1 MKSRTSELAV
11 GIFVII
17 FGIALFFLAMKV
29 SGLVGTNLRDSYS
42 MTAQFDNVNGL
53 KARAKVTMSG
63 VTIGRVESI
72 TLDPVTRLATVKFDL
87 DGKLTSFSPEQ
98 LKEVQKNALEEL
110 RYSTDYQQ
118 ADASKQKE
126 MEQQLIA
133 NMTSITSLD
142 EDAYIMVATNGL
154 LGEKYLKVVPG
165 GGVNYLKRGDVV
177 SNTQGTMDL
186 EDLISKFITGGAGK
200 ATSSSTETESPASK
214 PAAAEAEP
222 SFVE

>member
-53 KARAKVTMSG
+53 KPRAKVTMSG

-87 DGKLTSFSPEQ
+87 DGKLTSFNPEQ

-110 RYSTDYQQ
+110 HYSSDYQQ
-118 ADASKQKE
+118 ADAAKQKE
-126 MEQQLIA
+126 MEQQLIS

-142 EDAYIMVATNGL
+142 EDAYIMIATNGL

-165 GGVNYLKRGDVV
+165 GGVHYLKRGDVV

-186 EDLISKFITGGAGK
+186 EDLISKFITGGVGK
-200 ATSSSTETESPASK
+200 ATSSSTAPEGSASQ
-214 PAAAEAEP
+214 PAAVGTEP

>member
-53 KARAKVTMSG
+53 KPRAKVTMSG

-72 TLDPVTRLATVKFDL
+72 TLDPITRLATVKFEL
-87 DGKLTSFSPEQ
+87 DGKLTSFNAEQ

-110 RYSTDYQQ
+110 RYSSDYQQ
-118 ADASKQKE
+118 ADAAKQKE
-126 MEQQLIA
+126 MEQQLIG

-186 EDLISKFITGGAGK
+186 EDLISKFITGGVGK
-200 ATSSSTETESPASK
+200 ATSSSTAPEGSASQ
-214 PAAAEAEP
+214 PAAVGTEP

>member
-53 KARAKVTMSG
+53 KPRAKVTMSG

-72 TLDPVTRLATVKFDL
+72 SLDPVTRLATVKFDL
-87 DGKLTSFSPEQ
+87 DGKLTSFDPKQ
-98 LKEVQKNALEEL
+98 LKEVQSNALEEL
-110 RYSTDYQQ
+110 RYSSDYEQ
-118 ADASKQKE
+118 ADAAKQKE
-126 MEQQLIA
+126 MEQQLIS

-165 GGVNYLKRGDVV
+165 GGVNYLKRGDVI

-200 ATSSSTETESPASK
+200 ATSSSTTESSTS
-214 PAAAEAEP
+214 PAASADAEP

>member
-11 GIFVII
+11 GVFVII

-29 SGLVGTNLRDSYS
+29 SGLVGTNLKDSYEMS
-42 MTAQFDNVNGL
+42 ATFDNVNGL
-53 KARAKVTMSG
+53 KPRAKVTMSG
-63 VTIGRVESI
+63 VKIGQVESI
-72 TLDPVTRLATVKFDL
+72 SLDPVTRLATVKFDL
-87 DGKLTSFSPEQ
+87 DGSLTSFSPKQ
-98 LKEVQKNALEEL
+98 LKTVQQNALEEL
-110 RYSTDYQQ
+110 RYSSDYQA
-118 ADASKQKE
+118 ADAKKQKE
-126 MEQQLIA
+126 MEQQLLS
-133 NMTSITSLD
+133 NMKSITSID

-165 GGVNYLKRGDVV
+165 GGLNYVKRGESV

-200 ATSSSTETESPASK
+200 SSEGASDSQDASNETTDAQT
-214 PAAAEAEP
+214 